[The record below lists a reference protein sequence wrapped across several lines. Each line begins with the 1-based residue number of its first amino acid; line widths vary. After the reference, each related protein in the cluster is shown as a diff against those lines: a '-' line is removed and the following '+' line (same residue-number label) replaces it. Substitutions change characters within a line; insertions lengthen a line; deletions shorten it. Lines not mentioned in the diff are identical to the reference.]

1 MKFRAKASYDGTEFF
16 GFQRQGAFRSVQGEI
31 ETALCTI
38 TGQSVVVYG
47 AGRTDSGVHATGQV
61 IAFDVEWRH
70 SPEALQRALN
80 VTLPRDAVVREMRRC
95 DAAFSPR
102 FDALSRTYEYTVYR
116 DSVRRPTRDRY
127 AWQVGVALD
136 VAAMNEAAEAL
147 IGEHDFAAF
156 GSPTSESESTIRRV
170 MRARWEE
177 RDAFEEAGAG
187 ARERASDLVF
197 TIEAN
202 AFLYRMVRRIVNALV
217 KVGSGRIG
225 RAAFVE
231 ALASG
236 DQNRITGLAAAAGL
250 CLTHVSYRDE
260 DEKEEEA
267 DSRASGKV

>member
-31 ETALCTI
+31 EAALQTV
-38 TGQSVVVYG
+38 TGQSVTVYG

-61 IAFDVEWRH
+61 IAFGLEWRH

-80 VTLPRDAVVREMRRC
+80 VTLPQDAAVREVRRC
-95 DAAFSPR
+95 DGSFSPR

-127 AWQVGVALD
+127 AWQVGYALD
-136 VAAMNEAAEAL
+136 VAAMNDAAEGL

-177 RDAFEEAGAG
+177 RATPDG
-187 ARERASDLVF
+187 ERDLVF

-250 CLTHVSYRDE
+250 CLTYVSYRDE
-260 DEKEEEA
+260 DERQEEA
-267 DSRASGKV
+267 DSRASGKM

>member
-80 VTLPRDAVVREMRRC
+80 VTLPP
-95 DAAFSPR
+95 DAAVRDVQRCEAGFSPR

-116 DSVRRPTRDRY
+116 GAVRQPLRDRY
-127 AWQVGVALD
+127 AWQIGRVLNAES
-136 VAAMNEAAEAL
+136 MNEAAAAL
-147 IGEHDFAAF
+147 IGERDFAAF
-156 GSPTSESESTIRRV
+156 GSPTSDSESTVRRV
-170 MRARWEE
+170 IRARWDE
-177 RDAFEEAGAG
+177 REG
-187 ARERASDLVF
+187 DLVF

-217 KVGSGRIG
+217 KVGSGRI
-225 RAAFVE
+225 RCAEFAD
-231 ALASG
+231 ALASC
-236 DQNRITGLAAAAGL
+236 DQNRITGLAPAAGL
-250 CLTHVSYRDE
+250 CLTRVTYRDE
-260 DEKEEEA
+260 
-267 DSRASGKV
+267 

>member
-31 ETALCTI
+31 EAALRTI
-38 TGQSVVVYG
+38 TGRTVVVYG

-61 IAFDVEWRH
+61 IAFEVEWRH
-70 SPEALQRALN
+70 SPESLQRALN
-80 VTLPRDAVVREMRRC
+80 VTLPRDAAVREVRRC
-95 DAAFSPR
+95 SDSFSPR

-127 AWQVGVALD
+127 AWQVGGTLD
-136 VAAMNEAAEAL
+136 MAAMNEAAEAL

-156 GSPTSESESTIRRV
+156 GSPTSESESTVRRV
-170 MRARWEE
+170 MRARWNEGV
-177 RDAFEEAGAG
+177 APQGAH
-187 ARERASDLVF
+187 DLVF

-217 KVGSGRIG
+217 KVGSGRIS

-231 ALASG
+231 ALACG

-260 DEKEEEA
+260 DDKQEEA